1 MKKLLFLMAVVLSTA
16 VVVRRLVPSE
26 RRTQLLESLTQMPM
40 TMMERRMESMPE
52 DSPPKVLMS
61 TMRRF
66 EEQNDEFVALLR
78 EQNKLLRKQNNIL
91 QEATSAGESQ
101 G

>member
-26 RRTQLLESLTQMPM
+26 RRTQLRESLTQMPM

-66 EEQNDEFVALLR
+66 EEQN
-78 EQNKLLRKQNNIL
+78 KLLRKQNNIL